1 MSFETDLDKILNW
14 WEPLTVKS
22 SWELQLLRCSPKRL
36 TLIIVFN
43 FRFSSDEV
51 TGEPVSN
58 TIFSFKTSFAEF
70 NISLN
75 CGAAKVKRG
84 AGDSF
89 AFITTIVQ
97 QKEP

>member
-1 MSFETDLDKILNW
+1 MRWLVSQWVIIKM
-14 WEPLTVKS
+14 V
-22 SWELQLLRCSPKRL
+22 LL
-36 TLIIVFN
+36 
-43 FRFSSDEV
+43 
-51 TGEPVSN
+51 SN

>member
-1 MSFETDLDKILNW
+1 M
-14 WEPLTVKS
+14 
-22 SWELQLLRCSPKRL
+22 
-36 TLIIVFN
+36 
-43 FRFSSDEV
+43 
-51 TGEPVSN
+51 TGEPVRN